1 MDDLITQNLKQQY
14 DNLPVELRNAIS
26 SADLPRKFEAI
37 TKDNKLM
44 IDQGGKVQMETL
56 LVLLGLEPLENYV
69 DNLAKNIPLTKEQ
82 ATAVAADANELIF
95 KNIRETLQKVN
106 EEDKAAEEAE
116 NIKTNPTNQPAAT
129 QTAPVAEKP
138 LETENDL
145 LPEIAPVA
153 GLPSNS
159 IFTPKTE
166 PYHENI
172 SPVENIVQTKMTEP
186 VVVPKETIVVQE
198 QSKLPEKNK
207 PSDSTDP
214 YREPVI

>member
-166 PYHENI
+166 PYHEIFHRWKI
-172 SPVENIVQTKMTEP
+172 S
-186 VVVPKETIVVQE
+186 
-198 QSKLPEKNK
+198 
-207 PSDSTDP
+207 
-214 YREPVI
+214 YRLK